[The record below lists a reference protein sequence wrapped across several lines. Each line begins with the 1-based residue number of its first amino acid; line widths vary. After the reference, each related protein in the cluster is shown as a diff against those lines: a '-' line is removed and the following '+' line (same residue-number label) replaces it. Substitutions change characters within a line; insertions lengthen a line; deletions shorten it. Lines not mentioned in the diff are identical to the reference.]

1 MTTTKVDFMFVHFT
15 VFSRIKKYNHRNH
28 EILRVNRSRQ
38 SILNRFRT
46 GFSLWSLLY
55 FLLSP
60 RTYSRRQI
68 QTVIHTV
75 RTAYSINISP
85 SQTDSLQNRRFDGR
99 IKDRRPQH
107 LAVLISTH
115 AYLFSQHF
123 YFLNR
128 WLLVDRCELGS
139 LLSQYWYQTDRSNT
153 RLCSNKKNMTRM
165 LRLVVPHAT
174 FGSRPCFCYL
184 SDCTD
189 HKAYDDYRIRIEKT
203 TTIDVCRVFVP
214 HTTK

>member
-1 MTTTKVDFMFVHFT
+1 MTTTKVVSCSFT
-15 VFSRIKKYNHRNH
+15 SLFSQESKSTINEITKFYVLTGLDKVFWTVLGQVFSMVTFI
-28 EILRVNRSRQ
+28 
-38 SILNRFRT
+38 
-46 GFSLWSLLY
+46 

-68 QTVIHTV
+68 QTAIHTV

-153 RLCSNKKNMTRM
+153 RLCSNKKN
-165 LRLVVPHAT
+165 
-174 FGSRPCFCYL
+174 
-184 SDCTD
+184 TD
-189 HKAYDDYRIRIEKT
+189 S
-203 TTIDVCRVFVP
+203 
-214 HTTK
+214 